1 MKATELYETL
11 KTRKETAWR
20 NYMNSTLTKSNRL
33 YWMGVLDALE
43 HTMMDI
49 RTEKQNEE
57 ATDEP
62 DQASAQHQG

>member
-33 YWMGVLDALE
+33 YWMGVFDALE